1 MTALAAPR
9 GRAAIWLVAIVAAVA
24 VAIVA
29 VAAARSPGRTDPR
42 RGVVRI
48 VMKSSS
54 GTGFF
59 VAGPDASAYVVTAYH
74 VVASGEPILV
84 ERLVGDATPY
94 VEAYPEVEIAAF
106 DSELDLAVLRLDHV
120 GADHFTALA
129 LAPAPIKDQAIESFG
144 FPASSLSRATGMMS
158 KPGKVLGLVKLP
170 AYDGGEIVREDAVDG
185 LLISAEI
192 EPGFSGGPTCNE
204 RGEVVGVNVT
214 KDLVHRAQN
223 GAVSVTAVR
232 ELLGRIKP
240 VEVTPATVQAVL
252 ARVQTEYLLLPIERR
267 AAAPAHDFINT
278 TDLPRLEQLIAEV
291 HQLDHDTARDP
302 KTMLSGQALLGVALM
317 RLPGHPLET
326 YTAPATRRALD
337 DCLRRQRALS
347 DFFGKLVPGDDDPA
361 PVSCAA
367 LALRPMMWDLTALA
381 LQWEGKVREV
391 SVIKVETVDAEAH
404 QYRAQIRLSGV
415 DHLVDVWLS
424 TSGGRLR
431 IDLFDNRGIPA
442 GLAVTRSVA
451 ASAFEGTW
459 HRSEP
464 RTTRAAGLDVDT
476 DETLVVSVATDS
488 AVSVTHDLRRH
499 MYGRVPC
506 GGGRKLD
513 LGLEQA
519 FTGTLDHGSVV
530 AFRHTDAKA
539 IGADMGRCWR
549 AFTYQP
555 DQVAVFKLVDDK
567 LLMYRTDGV
576 AFPETAEFH
585 R

>member
-1 MTALAAPR
+1 MR
-9 GRAAIWLVAIVAAVA
+9 WLVAILAAIA
-24 VAIVA
+24 VAIAA
-29 VAAARSPGRTDPR
+29 VAAARSPARSEPR

-48 VMKSSS
+48 VMKSAS

-59 VAGPDASAYVVTAYH
+59 VAGPDAFAYVVTAYH

-84 ERLVGDATPY
+84 ERMVGDGTPY
-94 VEAYPEVEIAAF
+94 VEAYPEVDVVAF
-106 DSELDLAVLRLDHV
+106 DSELDLAVLRIDHV
-120 GADHFTALA
+120 RADHFTSLA
-129 LAPAPIKDQAIESFG
+129 LATVPVTDEAIESYG

-170 AYDGGEIVREDAVDG
+170 SYDGGAIVREDAVDG
-185 LLISAEI
+185 LLISSEI
-192 EPGFSGGPTCNE
+192 EPGFSGGPTCNA

-240 VEVTPATVQAVL
+240 VEITPAAVQALL
-252 ARVQTEYLLLPIERR
+252 ARVQTEYLLLPVERR
-267 AAAPAHDFINT
+267 TATPAHDFVST
-278 TDLPRLEQLIAEV
+278 TDLPRLEQLIVEV
-291 HQLDHDTARDP
+291 HQLDNDTARDP
-302 KTMLSGQALLGVALM
+302 KTKLSGQALLGVAMM

-337 DCLRRQRALS
+337 DCLHRQRALGE
-347 DFFGKLVPGDDDPA
+347 FFGKLAPGDDDRA
-361 PVSCAA
+361 PVSCTT
-367 LALRPMMWDLTALA
+367 LAVRPMIWDLTALA
-381 LQWEGKVREV
+381 LQWEGKVRDAT
-391 SVIKVETVDAEAH
+391 VIKVETIDADAH
-404 QYRAQIRLSGV
+404 QYRAQVRLSGV
-415 DHLVDVWLS
+415 DHLVDIWLS

-431 IDLFDNRGIPA
+431 LALFDNRGFPA
-442 GLAVTRSVA
+442 GLTVTRSVA

-464 RTTRAAGLDVDT
+464 RTSRASGLDVDT
-476 DETLVVSVATDS
+476 DETLVISVATDG

-506 GGGRKLD
+506 GGGKLD

-519 FTGTLDHGSVV
+519 FTGTLDQGSVV
-530 AFRHTDAKA
+530 AFRHAEAKA

-555 DQVAVFKLVDDK
+555 DQVAVFKLVDNR
-567 LLMYRTDGV
+567 LMMYRTDGV